1 MMPKRFF
8 RHDQSGFTFSID
20 VGQIVE
26 MALEEWI
33 EERCLDGSLPPFI
46 QDIDVWEKLEVYS
59 ESPETIIVCGD
70 NGVVTFE
77 EVIPD
82 IEL

>member
-8 RHDQSGFTFSID
+8 KHDQSGFTFSIE

-33 EERCLDGSLPPFI
+33 EERCLDNSLPPFLH
-46 QDIDVWEKLEVYS
+46 DIEVWEKLEVMV
-59 ESPETIIVCGD
+59 EAPETILVFGD